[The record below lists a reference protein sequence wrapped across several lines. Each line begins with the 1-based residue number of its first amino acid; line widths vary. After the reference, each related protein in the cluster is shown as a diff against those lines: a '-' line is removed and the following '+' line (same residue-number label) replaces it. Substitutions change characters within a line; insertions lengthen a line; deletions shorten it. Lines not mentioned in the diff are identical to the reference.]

1 MDILTLS
8 QSKGYTNLVALGL
21 SDVRVEG
28 TNVIFT
34 LNDGSTATV
43 TLPTPADGKSLE
55 FNWDGTS
62 LGVRVEG
69 SGEFN
74 YTDLKGAEGTNGS
87 NGKDAYTIAV
97 EEGFIGTRQEW
108 LDSLKG
114 KAGAPTEIGNIPITG
129 DLIPDKAGLYSIGS
143 EDKKLKAIH
152 AEEIY
157 MSANTLY
164 IDGTP
169 VFHTND
175 NDDILVSADEDQS
188 INVKTTGIANTNVLS
203 EQAVQIKTTK
213 EASNVNICAGDVSTG
228 TTSNVNIHASNNIS
242 EICNNQITQKAPYI
256 VEEAINGVAIR
267 GGLNVDSLTVV
278 NNLVVKGETFKV
290 EATDMEVKDNIIVV
304 NKGESGSGV
313 SKGTAG
319 IRIDRG
325 DAPAYNFLFDE
336 ADDMFKIGEDNK
348 LETVTTQEHVNTLLN
363 EYATKDEIYV
373 PSNKQTLDRLSE
385 SSDGQTLLFNGQ
397 EIKGGGGSG
406 ETVINNTILWDDYS
420 TEEICVGCWVDGR
433 PIYRRVVT
441 NLDISLTAQ
450 EWTSIPSI
458 LTENIK
464 QLVKTIAL
472 GKSNGMNIY
481 VTGQV
486 SSNGLS
492 VLNER
497 NNSYAISGI
506 TLEYTK
512 TTDAPNSFDVSKLST
527 VSLQLQATD
536 EDVEEVLS

>member
-1 MDILTLS
+1 MADILTLA
-8 QSKGYTNLVALGL
+8 QSKKYTNMVALGL
-21 SDVRVEG
+21 SDVSVKD
-28 TNVIFT
+28 TTVTFT
-34 LNDGSTATV
+34 LNDGEKASV
-43 TLPTPADGKSLE
+43 TLPTPKDGAPGPAGEKGI
-55 FNWDGTS
+55 DG
-62 LGVRVEG
+62 
-69 SGEFN
+69 
-74 YTDLKGAEGTNGS
+74 A

-97 EEGFIGTRQEW
+97 EEGFRGTRKEW

-114 KAGAPTEIGNIPITG
+114 QAGAPTEIGNIPITG
-129 DLIPDKAGLYSIGS
+129 DLIPDANGAYSIGS

-213 EASNVNICAGDVSTG
+213 EASNVNICAGDVTNGS
-228 TTSNVNIHASNNIS
+228 TSNVNIHASNNIS

-256 VEEAINGVAIR
+256 VEEAANGVSIR

-278 NNLVVKGETFKV
+278 ENLVVKGETFKV
-290 EATDMEVKDNIIVV
+290 EATDMEVKDNIITI

-325 DAPAYNFLFDE
+325 DAPAYNIIFDE
-336 ADDMFKIGEDNK
+336 ADDMFKIGEDNR
-348 LETVTTQEHVNTLLN
+348 LETITTQEHVNALLG
-363 EYATKDEIYV
+363 EYATRDEIYI
-373 PSNKQTLDRLSE
+373 PGNKQTLDRLSE

-406 ETVINNTILWDDYS
+406 ETVVNTILWDDYS
-420 TEEICVGCWVDGR
+420 TNEICIGCWTDGK
-433 PIYRRVVT
+433 PIYRKVVT
-441 NLDISLTAQ
+441 GTTSDTANTWVYSQSKIANMDSLVNLCGTLVTADGAKWALDSVRYNEDFTKAQ
-450 EWTSIPSI
+450 TSVV
-458 LTENIK
+458 NITSGGFVGV
-464 QLVKTIAL
+464 LA
-472 GKSNGMNIY
+472 
-481 VTGQV
+481 TG
-486 SSNGLS
+486 SSWLS
-492 VLNER
+492 RPFVV
-497 NNSYAISGI
+497 IV
-506 TLEYTK
+506 EYTK
-512 TTDAPNSFDVSKLST
+512 TTDAENSFDVSKLST